1 MAAALSKKQ
10 SLLSDRP
17 IRKGISL
24 EDDSIAQPTF
34 GSGIL
39 SNEIRLPCAARFAW
53 AKVDRVRKRH
63 KVVAALL
70 LVFLL
75 SIILWKNLQ
84 PGEPHYRGQP
94 LSYWV
99 RANARRVEPGDF
111 DPKLAIAAIGSDAV
125 PYLIKWSSKD
135 AYEWQRA
142 VRKVR
147 GKNALLQKCI
157 PYWATGIDA
166 ENRAKT
172 ALVAF
177 KCLGPSARDALPW
190 LAKAAG
196 NRTDYY
202 VADEATRALCAIG
215 PEAFPTLLKLAGD
228 PKTLSRTTILNHLGA
243 SGNAAAVPILLGC
256 LRETNHSIRLVAASA
271 LGTLKHQ
278 PEVVVPALMKALDLD
293 IDVRRSPFEPDST
306 AVLLAALNNFG
317 TNAPA
322 PLPLIL
328 SRLAAGSKSGK
339 SSCNLIQA
347 LSRFTFEAD
356 IIVPALTN
364 YLHSTN
370 SLERHCAALTLAQ
383 LGPAAS
389 AALPSLTN
397 ALQYPQ
403 TQETINLAI
412 QSITHHP

>member
-1 MAAALSKKQ
+1 
-10 SLLSDRP
+10 
-17 IRKGISL
+17 
-24 EDDSIAQPTF
+24 
-34 GSGIL
+34 
-39 SNEIRLPCAARFAW
+39 
-53 AKVDRVRKRH
+53 
-63 KVVAALL
+63 VAALL
-70 LVFLL
+70 LAFLL
-75 SIILWKNLQ
+75 GIVLWKRLQ
-84 PGEPHYRGQP
+84 PDEPHYRGQP

-111 DPKLAIAAIGSDAV
+111 DPKLAIAAISSNAV
-125 PYLIKWSSKD
+125 PYLIKWSSRD

-147 GKNALLQKCI
+147 SKNAFLHKCI

-166 ENRAKT
+166 DNRAKS
-172 ALVAF
+172 ALVAIQ
-177 KCLGPSARDALPW
+177 CLGSSARDAIPW

-196 NRTDYY
+196 NRTDFY

-215 PEAFPTLLKLAGD
+215 PEALRPLLTLASD
-228 PKTLSRTTILNHLGA
+228 PNTLSRTTIIHHLGA
-243 SGNAAAVPILLGC
+243 SENAAAVPTLLGC
-256 LRETNHSIRLVAASA
+256 LRETNNSIRIVAAFA
-271 LGTLKHQ
+271 LGKLKHQ
-278 PEVVVPALMKALDLD
+278 PEVVVPALREALDRV
-293 IDVRRSPFEPDST
+293 IDVPRSPLEPDCT
-306 AVLLAALNNFG
+306 LVLLLALGSFG

-328 SRLAAGSKSGK
+328 SRLAAGSNSVNT
-339 SSCNLIQA
+339 SCNLIRA
-347 LSRFTFEAD
+347 LSSFTFEAD

-370 SLERHCAALTLAQ
+370 SSERHCAALALAQ
-383 LGPAAS
+383 VGPSAS

-403 TQETINLAI
+403 TQETITLAI